1 MALTIEVVQNDV
13 HVSITL
19 AGDVD
24 TKTAPELL
32 SKLVA
37 LELNVLE
44 QLRLDLQA
52 VNFVSSAGLRAIVFA
67 KQKMPHESTLYII
80 GASEQIVD
88 TITKTGL
95 ASAIKIV
102 ESADN
107 I

>member
-24 TKTAPELL
+24 TKTAAELR

-67 KQKMPHESTLYII
+67 KQKMPHESTLYVI
-80 GASEQIVD
+80 GASEQIIE

-95 ASAIKIV
+95 GNAIKIV

>member
-67 KQKMPHESTLYII
+67 KQKMPHESTLYVI
-80 GASEQIVD
+80 GASEQMIE

-95 ASAIKIV
+95 GNAIKIV

>member
-67 KQKMPHESTLYII
+67 KQKMPHESTLYVI
-80 GASEQIVD
+80 GASEQIIE

-95 ASAIKIV
+95 GNVIKIV

>member
-37 LELNVLE
+37 LELNVLG

-80 GASEQIVD
+80 GASEQIIE

-95 ASAIKIV
+95 ANAIKII
-102 ESADN
+102 ESTDD

>member
-1 MALTIEVVQNDV
+1 MALTIEVVQDDV

-52 VNFVSSAGLRAIVFA
+52 VNFVSSAGLRAIIFA
-67 KQKMPHESTLYII
+67 KQKMRHESTLYII

>member
-80 GASEQIVD
+80 GASDQIVD

>member
-37 LELNVLE
+37 LELNALE

-67 KQKMPHESTLYII
+67 KQKMPHESTLYVI
-80 GASEQIVD
+80 GASEQIIE

-95 ASAIKIV
+95 GNAIKIV

>member
-1 MALTIEVVQNDV
+1 MALTIEVVQNEV

-19 AGDVD
+19 TGDVD

-67 KQKMPHESTLYII
+67 KQKMPHKSILYVI

-95 ASAIKIV
+95 GNAIRIV
-102 ESADN
+102 ESAEN

>member
-13 HVSITL
+13 HVSIIL

-52 VNFVSSAGLRAIVFA
+52 VNFVSSAGLRAIIFA
-67 KQKMPHESTLYII
+67 KQKMPHESTLYVI
-80 GASEQIVD
+80 GASEQIID

-95 ASAIKIV
+95 SNAIKMV
-102 ESADN
+102 ESAES

>member
-1 MALTIEVVQNDV
+1 MTLTIEVVQNDV

>member
-1 MALTIEVVQNDV
+1 MALTIDVVQGDV
-13 HVSITL
+13 HVTITL
-19 AGDVD
+19 SGDVD

-32 SKLVA
+32 SQLTGLQLHA
-37 LELNVLE
+37 LE

-52 VNFVSSAGLRAIVFA
+52 VDFVSSAGLRAIVFA
-67 KQKMPHESTLYII
+67 KQKMPHESALYLI

-95 ASAIKIV
+95 AQAVRIV
-102 ESADN
+102 ASVTE

>member
-13 HVSITL
+13 HVTITL

-44 QLRLDLQA
+44 QLRLDLKA

-67 KQKMPHESTLYII
+67 KQKMPHESTLYVI
-80 GASEQIVD
+80 GASEQIIE

-95 ASAIKIV
+95 GNAIKIV

>member
-67 KQKMPHESTLYII
+67 KQKMPHESTIYVI
-80 GASEQIVD
+80 GASEQIIE

-95 ASAIKIV
+95 GNVIKIV

>member
-1 MALTIEVVQNDV
+1 MALTIEVVQNAV

-19 AGDVD
+19 TGDVD

-80 GASEQIVD
+80 GASEQIIE

-95 ASAIKIV
+95 TNAIKIV

>member
-32 SKLVA
+32 SKLVS

-67 KQKMPHESTLYII
+67 KQKMPHDSTLYVI
-80 GASEQIVD
+80 GASEQIIE

-95 ASAIKIV
+95 GNAIKIV

>member
-19 AGDVD
+19 VGDVD
-24 TKTAPELL
+24 TKTSPELL

-67 KQKMPHESTLYII
+67 KQKMPHESTLYVI
-80 GASEQIVD
+80 GASEQIIE

-95 ASAIKIV
+95 GNAIKIV

>member
-1 MALTIEVVQNDV
+1 M
-13 HVSITL
+13 
-19 AGDVD
+19 
-24 TKTAPELL
+24 
-32 SKLVA
+32 
-37 LELNVLE
+37 LE

-67 KQKMPHESTLYII
+67 KQKMPHESTLYVI
-80 GASEQIVD
+80 GASEQIIE

-95 ASAIKIV
+95 GNAIKIV

>member
-24 TKTAPELL
+24 TKNAPELL

-67 KQKMPHESTLYII
+67 KQKMPHESTLYVI
-80 GASEQIVD
+80 GASEQIIE

-95 ASAIKIV
+95 GNAIKIV

>member
-67 KQKMPHESTLYII
+67 KQKMPHESTLYVI
-80 GASEQIVD
+80 GASEQIIE

-95 ASAIKIV
+95 GNAIKIV

>member
-67 KQKMPHESTLYII
+67 KQKMPHESTLYVI
-80 GASEQIVD
+80 GASEQIIE

-95 ASAIKIV
+95 GNAIKNV

>member
-13 HVSITL
+13 HVTITL

-67 KQKMPHESTLYII
+67 KQKMPHESTLYVI
-80 GASEQIVD
+80 GASEQIIE

-95 ASAIKIV
+95 GNAIKIV

>member
-37 LELNVLE
+37 LELNVLG

-67 KQKMPHESTLYII
+67 KQKMPHESTLYVI
-80 GASEQIVD
+80 GASELIID

-95 ASAIKIV
+95 GSAIKIV
-102 ESADN
+102 RSAEE